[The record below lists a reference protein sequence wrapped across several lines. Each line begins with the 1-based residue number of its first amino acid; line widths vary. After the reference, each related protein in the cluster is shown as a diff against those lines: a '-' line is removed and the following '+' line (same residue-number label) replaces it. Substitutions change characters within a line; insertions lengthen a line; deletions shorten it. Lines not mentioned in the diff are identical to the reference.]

1 MADQYVKCDTLR
13 ATLRDIYVEENK
25 KIYQI
30 HKKGGASWDSVKD
43 CLVNGKIP
51 RLHTF
56 LDVCEGMGLS
66 LTMLEVR
73 CLGKKTYEVDEK
85 FLPLYLEANEEKRV
99 LIFSLFSY
107 LDSWILNNHDKLRG

>member
-1 MADQYVKCDTLR
+1 MADQYVKCDTLL

-30 HKKGGASWDSVKD
+30 HMKGGASWDSVKD

-56 LDVCEGMGLS
+56 LDVCEGM
-66 LTMLEVR
+66 
-73 CLGKKTYEVDEK
+73 
-85 FLPLYLEANEEKRV
+85 
-99 LIFSLFSY
+99 
-107 LDSWILNNHDKLRG
+107 